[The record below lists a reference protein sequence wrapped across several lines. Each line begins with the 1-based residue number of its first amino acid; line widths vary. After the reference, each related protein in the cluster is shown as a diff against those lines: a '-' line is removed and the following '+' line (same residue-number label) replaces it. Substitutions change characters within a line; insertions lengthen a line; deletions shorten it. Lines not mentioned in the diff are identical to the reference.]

1 MIKLLCM
8 EPSGVQLHKF
18 MAEVD
23 VVARNSQTD
32 NILIKT
38 WNKLYRE
45 FSFSEDEKCWMPIQ
59 EFNKYPETE
68 ERWRR
73 LII

>member
-1 MIKLLCM
+1 MIKSLCM

-23 VVARNSQTD
+23 VIARHSQTD

-38 WNKLYRE
+38 WNRLYRE
-45 FSFSEDEKCWMPIQ
+45 FSFSEDNKCWIPIK
-59 EFNKYPETE
+59 EFNKYPENE

-73 LII
+73 LVL

>member
-1 MIKLLCM
+1 MK
-8 EPSGVQLHKF
+8 PSGVQLNKF

-23 VVARNSQTD
+23 VIARHSQTD

-45 FSFSEDEKCWMPIQ
+45 FSFSDDEKCWIAIQ
-59 EFNKYPETE
+59 EFYQYPESE
-68 ERWRR
+68 ERWLR
-73 LII
+73 LVS